1 MEVLLVMNV
10 HVELNQTS
18 LERFVYLAKMEHTQL
33 VEVNVKSVQLELFL
47 QMMLHVNVLLV
58 VKDQK

>member
-10 HVELNQTS
+10 RVELNQTL
-18 LERFVYLAKMEHTQL
+18 LERSVYPAKMEHTQL

>member
-18 LERFVYLAKMEHTQL
+18 LERSVYLAKMEHTQL